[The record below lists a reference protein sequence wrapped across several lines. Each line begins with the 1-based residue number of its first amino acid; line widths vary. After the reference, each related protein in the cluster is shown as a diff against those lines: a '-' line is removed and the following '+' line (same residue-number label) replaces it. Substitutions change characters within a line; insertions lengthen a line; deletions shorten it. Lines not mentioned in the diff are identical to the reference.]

1 MKELNQVELEQVAG
15 AGFWGDLLK
24 GVVHAAEIVIDSA
37 AESLKKS
44 GVISEGTCKSI
55 ENLAHAGV
63 NTADKAIDNCG
74 I

>member
-15 AGFWGDLLK
+15 AGFWGDLFK
-24 GVVHAAEIVIDSA
+24 GLVHGVEVVVDSA

-44 GVISEGTCKSI
+44 GVISEGTYKSI
-55 ENLAHAGV
+55 ENLAHTGV
-63 NTADKAIDNCG
+63 DMADKAIDNWG

>member
-24 GVVHAAEIVIDSA
+24 GVVHAAEVIIDSA
-37 AESLKKS
+37 AESLQKS
-44 GVISEGTCKSI
+44 GVISEGVCKNI
-55 ENLAHAGV
+55 ENLTHSGA
-63 NTADKAIDNCG
+63 TAADNAIDKWG

>member
-24 GVVHAAEIVIDSA
+24 GVVHAAEVIIDSA
-37 AESLKKS
+37 AESLHKS
-44 GVISEGTCKSI
+44 GIISDEVCTGI
-55 ENLAHAGV
+55 EKLAHSGAVAAG
-63 NTADKAIDNCG
+63 NEIDKLG